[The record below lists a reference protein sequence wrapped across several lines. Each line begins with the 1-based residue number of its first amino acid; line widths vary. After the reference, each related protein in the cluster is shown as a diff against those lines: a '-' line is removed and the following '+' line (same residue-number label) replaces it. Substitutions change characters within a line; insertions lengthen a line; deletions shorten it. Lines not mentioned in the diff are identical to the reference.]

1 MDKKVKKMQPVLNEK
16 QRFSGHLFLIHITS
30 RKFWIWLLYSYFIND
45 IIHNG
50 TTADVKF
57 ALAIGWIVIS
67 VIYMIGEP
75 IEKGIGMMFENAK
88 IAAEFK
94 AGVQATVN
102 TDTAKV
108 MEAVSGNKLGVEGEK
123 R

>member
-1 MDKKVKKMQPVLNEK
+1 MNEEIKTIQPLLNEK
-16 QRFSGHLFLIHITS
+16 PRFSIHVFLIHITS
-30 RKFWIWLLYSYFIND
+30 RKLWIWLLYSYFIND

-50 TTADVKF
+50 SSSNVKF

-75 IEKGIGMMFENAK
+75 VEKGIGMMFENAK
-88 IAAEFK
+88 LSAELK
-94 AGVQATVN
+94 AGAQATVN

-108 MEAVSGNKLGVEGEK
+108 IEAASEK
-123 R
+123 IKGKKNEN